1 MRALAFVGAICL
13 LIPGTMSDLF
23 GLAVLG
29 VIYVHADCEG
39 ETARGLTG
47 RAGKGEY

>member
-1 MRALAFVGAICL
+1 MRVLAFVGAICL

-29 VIYVHADCEG
+29 VIYVMQ
-39 ETARGLTG
+39 TAKAKRL
-47 RAGKGEY
+47 AA